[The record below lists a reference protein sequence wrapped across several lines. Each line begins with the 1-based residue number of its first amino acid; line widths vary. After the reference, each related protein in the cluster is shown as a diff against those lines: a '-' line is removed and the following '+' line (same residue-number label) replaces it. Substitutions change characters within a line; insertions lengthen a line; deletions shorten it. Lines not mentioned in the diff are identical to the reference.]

1 MGFRGWSLARREE
14 GARRATQACVLPLQK
29 RPSPQPSP
37 ARGRGGMK
45 RGAGHTRRRDVEGRL
60 GEAKRVERRSGW
72 RGEAGGEAKRVERR
86 SGWRGGAGGE
96 AKRVERR
103 SGGGGEAGGEA
114 KRVER
119 RSGWRGE
126 GGGEAERVE
135 RRSGWSGEAGGEAE
149 RVEWRS
155 GWRGAWIRTIRH
167 RLYSLLPR
175 AGEGARRADE
185 GAFAS
190 QRPFESGDA
199 SITAEPQDP
208 AR

>member
-45 RGAGHTRRRDVEGRL
+45 RGAGHKRRRDVEGRH

-86 SGWRGGAGGE
+86 SGW
-96 AKRVERR
+96 
-103 SGGGGEAGGEA
+103 S
-114 KRVER
+114 
-119 RSGWRGE
+119 
-126 GGGEAERVE
+126 
-135 RRSGWSGEAGGEAE
+135 
-149 RVEWRS
+149 
-155 GWRGAWIRTIRH
+155 GAWIRNIRH
-167 RLYSLLPR
+167 GLYSLLPR

-185 GAFAS
+185 GAF
-190 QRPFESGDA
+190 
-199 SITAEPQDP
+199 
-208 AR
+208 